1 MYCFIVRKMQKE
13 KIIVL
18 SAVLADV
25 IGFGIVIPILPYYVT
40 AYGASPSTVT
50 LLFAVF
56 SFCSFFSAP
65 FLGRLSDRIGRRP
78 VMILSIT
85 STALGWLVF
94 AGARTIWMMFLGRI
108 IDGLAAGN
116 FTTAQST
123 MVDLAKDEKE
133 RTKNL
138 GMIGAAFGIGF
149 LLGPVIGGALS
160 RVSPAFPFWM
170 AGALAAVNACAAFL
184 FLPETNRHRETGKP
198 FSFNPL
204 APLARAAKDKKL
216 RPLYFIW
223 SFFAFAI
230 VTGQSIFGLY
240 MKDTFGFTAFQ
251 TGMAFTAVGL
261 MVILNQGFLLHKF
274 WLVKF
279 SESTLEVFMLVLLA
293 VSTLLFASGNLV
305 CFALSL
311 IGLGTGQANLRVVLT
326 SQAAAAADPMQKGE
340 TLGILSALMS
350 AYMATA
356 PVLSGFLFEQN
367 RIYPYVLSALLLL
380 FGIYYSIRFRHNTAA
395 IPEKA

>member
-1 MYCFIVRKMQKE
+1 
-13 KIIVL
+13 
-18 SAVLADV
+18 
-25 IGFGIVIPILPYYVT
+25 
-40 AYGASPSTVT
+40 
-50 LLFAVF
+50 
-56 SFCSFFSAP
+56 
-65 FLGRLSDRIGRRP
+65 
-78 VMILSIT
+78 
-85 STALGWLVF
+85 
-94 AGARTIWMMFLGRI
+94 
-108 IDGLAAGN
+108 
-116 FTTAQST
+116 
-123 MVDLAKDEKE
+123 
-133 RTKNL
+133 
-138 GMIGAAFGIGF
+138 
-149 LLGPVIGGALS
+149 
-160 RVSPAFPFWM
+160 
-170 AGALAAVNACAAFL
+170 
-184 FLPETNRHRETGKP
+184 
-198 FSFNPL
+198 
-204 APLARAAKDKKL
+204 
-216 RPLYFIW
+216 
-223 SFFAFAI
+223 
-230 VTGQSIFGLY
+230 